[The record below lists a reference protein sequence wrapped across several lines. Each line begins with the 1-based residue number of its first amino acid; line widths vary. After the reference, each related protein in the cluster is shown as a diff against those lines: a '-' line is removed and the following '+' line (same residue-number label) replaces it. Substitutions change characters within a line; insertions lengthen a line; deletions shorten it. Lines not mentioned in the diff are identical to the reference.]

1 MRKFL
6 AFGVLFAL
14 FWLLGCGGNPFR
26 DFRILDVKV
35 TPTELPPEGGTVQIE
50 VEATRGDGANAI
62 VARKFIGFTVVLF
75 TVKLGSVN
83 ALDFEKVRWKGS
95 VQLPPNHSEDDMVYA
110 IIISV
115 RNDSERDERL
125 MEVVVKGRKSGT

>member
-1 MRKFL
+1 
-6 AFGVLFAL
+6 
-14 FWLLGCGGNPFR
+14 
-26 DFRILDVKV
+26 
-35 TPTELPPEGGTVQIE
+35 
-50 VEATRGDGANAI
+50 
-62 VARKFIGFTVVLF
+62 
-75 TVKLGSVN
+75 LGSVN

>member
-1 MRKFL
+1 L
-6 AFGVLFAL
+6 E
-14 FWLLGCGGNPFR
+14 
-26 DFRILDVKV
+26 VKV

-50 VEATRGDGANAI
+50 VEATRGDEANAV
-62 VARKFIGFTVVLF
+62 VARKFVGFTVVLF
-75 TVKLGSVN
+75 TVKLGLVN

-125 MEVVVKGRKSGT
+125 MEVVVKGRKIST